1 MALAVLFLT
10 ITTTQ
15 EVAFAVLFLSII
27 TTKDSLAKG
36 ANKMS
41 LSWQET
47 LLNIQKK
54 FYFVLLSHL
63 TFHVTML

>member
-1 MALAVLFLT
+1 MALAALFLT
-10 ITTTQ
+10 IITTQ
-15 EVAFAVLFLSII
+15 KVAFAVLFLSIK
-27 TTKDSLAKG
+27 TTRDSLAKG

-41 LSWQET
+41 LRWQET

-63 TFHVTML
+63 TFLVTML

>member
-1 MALAVLFLT
+1 MVLAALFLT
-10 ITTTQ
+10 IITTQ

-36 ANKMS
+36 ANKVS

-54 FYFVLLSHL
+54 FYFVLLSLL
-63 TFHVTML
+63 TFDVTVL

>member
-1 MALAVLFLT
+1 MVLATLFLT
-10 ITTTQ
+10 IITTQ

-41 LSWQET
+41 LS
-47 LLNIQKK
+47 
-54 FYFVLLSHL
+54 
-63 TFHVTML
+63 